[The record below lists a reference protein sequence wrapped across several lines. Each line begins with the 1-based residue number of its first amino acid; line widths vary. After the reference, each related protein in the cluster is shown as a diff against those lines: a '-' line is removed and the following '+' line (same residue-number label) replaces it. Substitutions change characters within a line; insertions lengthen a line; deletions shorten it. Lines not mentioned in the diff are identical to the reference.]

1 MALAG
6 RTVWITG
13 GSSGI
18 GAALAA
24 ELARRGAHVAVTA
37 RSTQP
42 LEALAAEHAG
52 ILAAP
57 GDITDE
63 EGIARVA
70 AEVAARLGPI
80 DVAVLN
86 AGTYTPVLPDTFT
99 AEAFRP
105 HVEVNVMGTVNCI
118 QAVLPDMLARRSGR
132 IAVVASV
139 TGFAPLPMAAAYG
152 ATKAFLISMAE
163 SLRADLRGERRG
175 VEVTVIAPGFVDTG
189 LADQNDFEMPFV
201 IEAGEAARIIADG
214 LERGAPEIAFPRR
227 MALATKLS
235 AAGSPGRC
243 AAPTSPGS
251 PAAARRSGR
260 GAPRTARSEP
270 PPAPARRAWGGCGS
284 RRSEGRRC
292 RPASSPR
299 QDGSGRPRGR
309 PARGRR
315 GPGARPGPRPP

>member
-24 ELARRGAHVAVTA
+24 ELAGRGAHVAVTSRGA
-37 RSTQP
+37 DA
-42 LEALAAEHAG
+42 LEALAAAHAG
-52 ILAAP
+52 ITAAP
-57 GDITDE
+57 GDVTDE
-63 EGIARVA
+63 AGMARVA

-86 AGTYTPVLPDTFT
+86 AGTYSPVLPDTFT
-99 AEAFRP
+99 AEAFRA
-105 HVEVNVMGTVNCI
+105 HVEVNVMGTVNCV

-139 TGFAPLPMAAAYG
+139 TGFLPLPMAAAYG
-152 ATKAFLISMAE
+152 ATKAFLIAMAE

-189 LADQNDFEMPFV
+189 LTEQNDFRMPFV

-227 MALATKLS
+227 MAVATKLLGRWLPGPLRR
-235 AAGSPGRC
+235 AYVAGIASRR
-243 AAPTSPGS
+243 ARDR
-251 PAAARRSGR
+251 AARG
-260 GAPRTARSEP
+260 GA
-270 PPAPARRAWGGCGS
+270 GG
-284 RRSEGRRC
+284 
-292 RPASSPR
+292 
-299 QDGSGRPRGR
+299 
-309 PARGRR
+309 
-315 GPGARPGPRPP
+315 